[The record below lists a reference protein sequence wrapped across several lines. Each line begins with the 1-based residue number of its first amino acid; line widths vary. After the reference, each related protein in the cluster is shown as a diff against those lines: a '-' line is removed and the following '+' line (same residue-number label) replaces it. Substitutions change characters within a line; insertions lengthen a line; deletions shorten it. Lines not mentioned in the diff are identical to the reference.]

1 MKTASG
7 KTIVIVGTL
16 DTKGEEHLF
25 LKQRIEERGFRTLV
39 VDTGILDPPRFL
51 PDISRDEVCRAAG
64 WEPAELIAKQ
74 DKNFAIETIAAGA
87 AEVARRLHAAGMV
100 DGIISL
106 GGGQGTYIGTS
117 AMKGLPYG
125 IPKVMVSTVASG
137 DVSRYV
143 EISDITMIHS
153 IIDILGLNAFSR
165 RLFTQAAAAVCAM
178 AEISPAPREKPMVGI
193 TMFGITTPCILKINR
208 LMAERSPHFDLV
220 AFHARGVGGKTME
233 ALIRQKVLQAVLD
246 ISTTEMIDELVG
258 GIRSAGPRRLEAAAE
273 MGIPQVVCPGAI
285 DSVNFGPP
293 ETVPEKFAGRK
304 FFNHSPVTTL
314 MRSNSIE
321 NERLGEWFAE
331 KLNRSKGKTTV
342 LVPTEGFS
350 VIDKEGEPFFDPE
363 ADAAFLRGLRR
374 KIDPRIKVVEF
385 KGHLTDDAFA
395 EAVWKE
401 FIQIMTS
408 SPR

>member
-1 MKTASG
+1 MG
-7 KTIVIVGTL
+7 KNIVIVGTL

-25 LKQRIEERGFRTLV
+25 LKQRIEERGFKTLV

-51 PDISRDEVCRAAG
+51 PDVSREEVCRAGG
-64 WEPAELIAKQ
+64 WERSELIAKQ
-74 DKNFAIETIAAGA
+74 DKNLSIETMAAGA
-87 AEVARRLHAAGMV
+87 AEIARRLHAAGKV

-178 AEISPAPREKPMVGI
+178 AEVSLPPREKPLVGI
-193 TMFGITTPCILKINR
+193 TMFGITTPCVLKLNK
-208 LMAERSPHFDLV
+208 LMAARSPQFDLV

-233 ALIRQKVLQAVLD
+233 ELIRQKVIQSVLD
-246 ISTTEMIDELVG
+246 ISTTELIDELVG
-258 GIRSAGPRRLEAAAE
+258 GIRTAGPRRLEAAAE

-304 FFNHSPVTTL
+304 FFSHSPVTTL
-314 MRSNSIE
+314 MRSNVSE

-350 VIDKEGEPFFDPE
+350 VIDKKGGPFFDPE

-374 KIDPRIKVVEF
+374 RIDPRIKVVEF

-401 FIQIMTS
+401 FNQIMTI